1 MNAGARHDTQEWG
14 VLGSGFFVLPGGDS
28 LGEKLGP
35 THRVEWRRIV
45 ISATRLNQLQ
55 ELIQSGREAR
65 FYDWPEWHAVRA
77 EVLRMD
83 RRECV
88 RCREQKH
95 RYRPARIVH
104 HVRHLQDR
112 PDLALSIVDPDTGAR
127 QLVSVCK
134 DCHEELHPE
143 SLRRLPL
150 RRTPLTAER

>member
-1 MNAGARHDTQEWG
+1 M
-14 VLGSGFFVLPGGDS
+14 
-28 LGEKLGP
+28 
-35 THRVEWRRIV
+35 

-55 ELIQSGREAR
+55 ALIQAGREAR

-112 PDLALSIVDPDTGAR
+112 PDLALSIVDQDTGAR

-143 SLRRLPL
+143 SLRRLPP
-150 RRTPLTAER
+150 RRAPLTAERWD